1 MHKLDHSSTVREG
14 AVAPQRSSETI
25 DIMIVDP
32 KEARARSAVD
42 DLKTLLEFRHSSK
55 PTGRAALESYSRAR
69 FDAIVCRPDL
79 GDIDCWR
86 FIRMIRSGRFGFGAT
101 PIIVLCDKVELE
113 ELAPM
118 IDEQTILVLEDDYY
132 GLASTLAS
140 TKDGAAKSSV
150 LVVEDEVSAADSAKN
165 ALDKYYRVD
174 VAYDGSSGL
183 QLWREKHHSVV
194 LLDLMLP
201 GISGEEVLA
210 AITEENPLQVII
222 VLTAHDAPATHEALI
237 MAGATDFVSKPL
249 PMHALPELC
258 ARALREQSCLRNV
271 NRARAEADQAN
282 EVAARIRAANY
293 HFVRGQSGRGSAHL
307 SRALFETRAH
317 KLSDDQWT
325 QLLGDFESK

>member
-1 MHKLDHSSTVREG
+1 MHKLDHSSAAHEG
-14 AVAPQRSSETI
+14 TGAPQRSSETM
-25 DIMIVDP
+25 DVMIVDP
-32 KEARARSAVD
+32 QEQRSRHLID
-42 DLKTLLEFRHSSK
+42 DLKSLLEFRHSIK
-55 PTGRAALESYSRAR
+55 PTGRAALESFSRAR
-69 FDAIVCRPDL
+69 FDTIVCRPDL
-79 GDIDCWR
+79 GDLDCWR

-101 PIIVLCDKVELE
+101 PVVVLCDKVELD

-118 IDEQTILVLEDDYY
+118 IDEHTMLVLEDDSY
-132 GLASTLAS
+132 GLTSTLVS
-140 TKDGAAKSSV
+140 MKEGAGRASV
-150 LVVEDEVSAADSAKN
+150 LVVEDEVAAAKSAKN

-174 VAYDGSSGL
+174 VAYEGRSAL
-183 QLWREKHHSVV
+183 QMWREKHHSVV

-210 AITEENPLQVII
+210 AITEENPLQVVI
-222 VLTAHDAPATHEALI
+222 VLTAHDAPETHEALI

-249 PMHALPELC
+249 PMHELPELC

-271 NRARAEADQAN
+271 DRARAEAGQAN

-307 SRALFETRAH
+307 SRALFETRSQ

-325 QLLGDFESK
+325 QLLGDFEST